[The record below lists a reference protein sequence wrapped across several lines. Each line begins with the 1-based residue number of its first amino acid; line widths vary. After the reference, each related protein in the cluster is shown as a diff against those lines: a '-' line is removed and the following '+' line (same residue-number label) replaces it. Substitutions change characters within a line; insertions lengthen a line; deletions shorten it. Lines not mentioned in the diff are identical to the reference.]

1 MKVILAHKFLHMMGG
16 TEVYF
21 ENLSKILREHGDAT
35 IPFAVQDSRNPENE
49 FEQYFPKSLDFR
61 DQSSAYKIFNFGRIV
76 GRTLYSFE
84 SRRKIASLIDDH
96 NPDIAHLQCIE
107 NHISP
112 SIIDELRLRNI
123 PIVQSVNTYKHV
135 CAAYRLYRTDIHQ
148 TCDKCLG
155 GNHYHALLNRC
166 VKSSFTGSALG
177 MLEMYL
183 HQSMMKIYHKV
194 DRFIVPNS
202 FMANKMIEGGY
213 PEEKIVKMRNPFD
226 VSDIT
231 PTYNDGE
238 YFLYF
243 GRIEPEKGVLN
254 LIKAMKNLPEQR
266 LKIVGEGSDLD
277 NCVNWSKQNNL
288 DNIEFVGPKWGEE
301 LTPYLQNCI
310 AVVVP
315 SLWHEP
321 SPYVI
326 YQALAQ
332 GKPVVGSRV
341 GGIPDLINSET
352 GRLFN
357 PNDTD
362 DLTTQL
368 QSICDM
374 PGTAATMGRAARAWA
389 EKELSP
395 QHYYERLMEV
405 YKPLLNA
412 RQR

>member
-21 ENLSKILREHGDAT
+21 QNLSEILNENGHET
-35 IPFAVQDSRNPENE
+35 IPFAVQDIRNPPNE
-49 FEQYFPKSLDFR
+49 FEQYFPESLDFR
-61 DQSSAYKIFNFGRIV
+61 DQSAVYKIQNFGRII

-96 NPDIAHLQCIE
+96 SPDIAHLQCIE

-112 SIIDELRLRNI
+112 SIIDELRQRNI

-155 GNHYHALLNRC
+155 GSHYHALLNRC
-166 VKSSFTGSALG
+166 VKGSLVGSALG
-177 MLEMYL
+177 TLEMYL
-183 HQSMMKIYHKV
+183 HQSWMKIYHKV
-194 DRFIVPNS
+194 DKFIVPNS

-213 PEEKIVKMRNPFD
+213 PEDKIVKMRNPFD
-226 VSDIT
+226 VSAIV
-231 PTYNDGE
+231 PTFNNGE
-238 YFLYF
+238 YLLYF

-254 LIKAMKNLPEQR
+254 LVKAMKQLPSHR
-266 LKIVGEGSDLD
+266 LIIVGEGSDLEICLD
-277 NCVNWSKQNNL
+277 WSKQNKLN
-288 DNIEFVGPKWGEE
+288 NIEFVGPKWGEE
-301 LTPYLQNCI
+301 LASYLQNCT

-332 GKPVVGSRV
+332 GKPVVASRV
-341 GGIPDLINSET
+341 GGIPDLINEET

-357 PNDTD
+357 PDDID
-362 DLTTQL
+362 DLAAKLLSIVETQ
-368 QSICDM
+368 D
-374 PGTAATMGRAARAWA
+374 AAITMGKAARAWA
-389 EKELSP
+389 EKELSH
-395 QHYYERLMEV
+395 QYYFERLMEV
-405 YKPLLNA
+405 YTPLLNA
-412 RQR
+412 R

>member
-21 ENLSKILREHGDAT
+21 QNLAKILNDHGSET
-35 IPFAVQDSRNPENE
+35 IPYAVQDKRNPEND
-49 FEQYFPKSLDFR
+49 FEQYFPRSLDFR
-61 DQSSAYKIFNFGRIV
+61 DQSTAYKIYNFDRII
-76 GRTLYSFE
+76 GRTFYSFE
-84 SRRKIASLIDDH
+84 SKRKIAALIDDH

-112 SIIDELRLRNI
+112 SIIDELHSRKI

-135 CAAYRLYRTDIHQ
+135 CAAYRLYRTDVNEI
-148 TCDKCLG
+148 CEKCIG

-166 VKSSFTGSALG
+166 VKGSLAGSALG

-183 HQSMMKIYHKV
+183 HQSWMKIYHKV
-194 DRFIVPNS
+194 DKFIVPNA

-213 PEEKIVKMRNPFD
+213 PEEKIVKMRNPFE
-226 VSDIT
+226 VSGIT
-231 PTYNDGE
+231 PTFKEGN

-243 GRIEPEKGVLN
+243 GRIEPEKGVFN
-254 LIKAMKNLPEQR
+254 LVKAMKQLSKHR
-266 LKIVGEGSDLD
+266 LVVVGEGSDLNKCMD
-277 NCVNWSKQNNL
+277 WSKQHKL
-288 DNIEFVGPKWGEE
+288 KNIEFTGPKWGEE
-301 LTPYLQNCI
+301 LAPYLQNCS

-332 GKPVVGSRV
+332 GKPVIGSRV
-341 GGIPDLINSET
+341 GGIPDLITEET

-357 PNDTD
+357 PEDID
-362 DLTTQL
+362 DLAAQL
-368 QSICDM
+368 QCVGESKSD
-374 PGTAATMGRAARAWA
+374 AVSMGKAARAWA
-389 EKELSP
+389 EQELSP
-395 QHYYERLMEV
+395 STYYERLMNV
-405 YKPLLNA
+405 YTPLLNA
-412 RQR
+412 R

>member
-21 ENLSKILREHGDAT
+21 ENLAKILHQHGSKT

-49 FEQYFPKSLDFR
+49 YEQYFPESLDFR
-61 DQSSAYKIFNFGRIV
+61 EQSATYKIQNFARII

-112 SIIDELRLRNI
+112 SIIDELHHRNI
-123 PIVQSVNTYKHV
+123 PMVQSVNTYKHV
-135 CAAYRLYRTDIHQ
+135 CAAYRLYRTDIHEV
-148 TCDKCLG
+148 CDKCMG

-166 VKSSFTGSALG
+166 VKGSLSGSALG

-183 HQSMMKIYHKV
+183 HQSLMKIYHKI
-194 DRFIVPNS
+194 DRFIVPNR
-202 FMANKMIEGGY
+202 FMANKMLEGGY
-213 PEEKIVKMRNPFD
+213 AEEKIITIRNPFD
-226 VSDIT
+226 VSAIT
-231 PTYNDGE
+231 PTFSDGKF
-238 YFLYF
+238 FLYF
-243 GRIEPEKGVLN
+243 GRVEPEKGVLD
-254 LIKAMKNLPEQR
+254 LVKTMKNLPSHR
-266 LKIVGEGSDLD
+266 LVIVGEGSDFD
-277 NCVNWSKQNNL
+277 NCVNWSKQNKL
-288 DNIEFVGPKWGEE
+288 SNIEFVGPKWGEA
-301 LTPYLQNCI
+301 LIPYLQDCI

-341 GGIPDLINSET
+341 GGIPELINEET

-357 PNDTD
+357 AGDIE
-362 DLTTQL
+362 DLAVQL
-368 QSICDM
+368 RSICET
-374 PGTAATMGRAARAWA
+374 PGAAITMGKAARAWA

-395 QHYYERLMEV
+395 QYYYQRLMDV
-405 YKPLLNA
+405 YTPLLNA
-412 RQR
+412 R